1 MGFASFMGHKILA
14 LILAFVAL
22 LLFLAAGYY
31 SPNSLIAPTPIKVWI
46 FYGLAII
53 SGIASAY
60 FFKTQ
65 H

>member
-1 MGFASFMGHKILA
+1 MGFASFMRHRIFA
-14 LILAFVAL
+14 LILVFVAL
-22 LLFLAAGYY
+22 IFFLAAGYY
-31 SPNSLIAPTPIKVWI
+31 TPNSFISPTPIKVWI
-46 FYGLAII
+46 FYGFAII

>member
-1 MGFASFMGHKILA
+1 MGFTSFMGHRISA
-14 LILAFVAL
+14 LVLAFITIL
-22 LLFLAAGYY
+22 FFLAAGYY
-31 SPNSLIAPTPIKVWI
+31 SPNSLIAPTPIKVWAFYI
-46 FYGLAII
+46 FAII